1 MKLKG
6 RYRFCIVLAIF
17 LVFTALSC
25 KKEGTDQA
33 SEPDLSRSSKILKEA
48 GDEYWNRMLEES
60 VYLRLKYGLK
70 IEKLPDVSFEHAQ
83 SLSDNAQS
91 MLEKLE
97 QIDVKELSHEE
108 LISLEILKWQSK
120 KTVEGL
126 KFFWLNFPA
135 LPYFLFGTHNVF
147 TTFQFKEKAD
157 LEHYLDLLRQ
167 YPVFLNDI
175 QNRLQEQF
183 EKGIVL
189 PKDELTIVVPF
200 WSLLIKERN
209 QSLFYVKD
217 GRLEGFETK
226 EAKDFQLKLQEV
238 INVEIN
244 PAFKNIVDFIKG
256 DYSQK
261 ASERVGLWQYPDG
274 IEYYDY
280 LIKINTNMD
289 LTAKEV
295 HETGLKHI
303 KIMYEEV
310 EKIRKSVGFE
320 GTLAEF
326 KHFLQTDP
334 RFFPKTAEE
343 IAKNFRSFIK
353 GMDEK
358 VDLYFLKKPKAPYG
372 TERLAPEL
380 EASSTWGYYQ
390 GPTATNPRGIYYHNG
405 SKPEER
411 SKLEAE
417 SLIYEEL
424 VPGHHFHGSLQSENE
439 SLPDFRR
446 ETHFTAFSEGWGQY
460 AVWLGLEM
468 GLYQDPYSRCGLY
481 LADIFLSTRLV
492 VDTGMNHFKWRRS
505 RAVKFMKENTTYSD
519 TQIHT
524 ESLRYSV
531 GSPGQ
536 ALGYKIPSIK
546 MAELREK
553 VEKALGEKFDI
564 RKYHDAILG
573 SGAMPLNILEKHLDW
588 FIEKEL
594 NSAKK

>member
-70 IEKLPDVSFEHAQ
+70 IEKIPDVSFEHAQ
-83 SLSDNAQS
+83 SLSYNARS

-108 LISLEILKWQSK
+108 WISLEILKWQSK

-126 KFFWLNFPA
+126 KFFWLNFPVT
-135 LPYFLFGTHNVF
+135 PSSRMHQVY
-147 TTFQFKEKAD
+147 TTFQFKEKVD
-157 LEHYLDLLRQ
+157 LEHYLNLLRQ
-167 YPVFLNDI
+167 YPVFINDI

-189 PKDELTIVVPF
+189 PKDELAIVVPF
-200 WSLLIKERN
+200 WSLFIKEGN
-209 QSLFYVKD
+209 QSLFFVKD
-217 GRLEGFETK
+217 GRLEGFEAS
-226 EAKDFQLKLQEV
+226 EVKDFQLKLQEV
-238 INVEIN
+238 IDVEIN
-244 PAFKNIVDFIKG
+244 PALKNIMDFIKG

-261 ASERVGLWQYPDG
+261 ASDRVGLWQYPDG
-274 IEYYDY
+274 LEYYDY

-289 LTAKEV
+289 LTAEEV

-343 IAKNFRSFIK
+343 IAENFRSYIK

-380 EASSTWGYYQ
+380 EASSTWGGYQ
-390 GPTATNPRGIYYHNG
+390 SPTASNPRGIYYHNG

-417 SLIYEEL
+417 SLIYHEL
-424 VPGHHFHGSLQSENE
+424 VPGHHFHGSSQSENE
-439 SLPDFRR
+439 DLPDFRR
-446 ETHFTAFSEGWGQY
+446 ETHFTAFSEGWAEY
-460 AVWLGLEM
+460 AAWLGLEM

-481 LADIFLSTRLV
+481 LEDIFESARLV

-519 TQIHT
+519 LQIHS
-524 ESLRYSV
+524 ESFRYCRN
-531 GSPGQ
+531 PGQ
-536 ALGYKIPSIK
+536 ALGYKLGCMK
-546 MAELREK
+546 MFELREK
-553 VEKALGEKFDI
+553 AEKALGEKFDV

-594 NSAKK
+594 NSARE